1 MKNKYF
7 FRRLKL
13 SLPIGQCRCPPV
25 RVSACPL
32 TINHYLNNPSD
43 ATSQK
48 KLLFSQL
55 AFKLFYDFVLLAK
68 RLFLFLLK
76 LQFFYDFLFFF
87 YARPQF
93 FHFGSK
99 YCIDGTPG
107 FLLFFKLFPLR
118 RLHSRVVQHFR
129 QELQCL
135 RVGAV
140 LVVFGG
146 VLVKVYKMSLFK
158 EAQGFVQEGLI
169 TLSYSVYLHDV
180 TIVREGFYK
189 IILALHGDSVNHIK
203 ITSGHMGAG

>member
-1 MKNKYF
+1 MPLPACSRK
-7 FRRLKL
+7 RL
-13 SLPIGQCRCPPV
+13 
-25 RVSACPL
+25 PL
-32 TINHYLNNPSD
+32 HINHYLNNPSD

-55 AFKLFYDFVLLAK
+55 AFKLFYDFVLLVK
-68 RLFLFLLK
+68 CFVLLILLK
-76 LQFFYDFLFFF
+76 LQFFYEFLLFFH
-87 YARPQF
+87 ARPQA

-107 FLLFFKLFPLR
+107 LLLFFKFFPLR
-118 RLHSRVVQHFR
+118 RLHSRMVQHLR
-129 QELQCL
+129 QELQYL
-135 RVGAV
+135 RVGTV

-158 EAQGFVQEGLI
+158 DAQGFVQEGLI

>member
-1 MKNKYF
+1 M
-7 FRRLKL
+7 RT
-13 SLPIGQCRCPPV
+13 RCDLWTAAAVISGFASP
-25 RVSACPL
+25 R
-32 TINHYLNNPSD
+32 
-43 ATSQK
+43 K

-55 AFKLFYDFVLLAK
+55 AFKLFYDVVLLVKRFVLLVKRFVLLAK
-68 RLFLFLLK
+68 RPLLLILLN
-76 LQFFYDFLFFF
+76 LQFFYEFLLFFH
-87 YARPQF
+87 ARPQA

-107 FLLFFKLFPLR
+107 FLLFFKFFPLR
-118 RLHSRVVQHFR
+118 RLHSRMVQHLR
-129 QELQCL
+129 QELQYL

-146 VLVKVYKMSLFK
+146 VLVKVYKMSLLK
-158 EAQGFVQEGLI
+158 DAQGFVQEGLI